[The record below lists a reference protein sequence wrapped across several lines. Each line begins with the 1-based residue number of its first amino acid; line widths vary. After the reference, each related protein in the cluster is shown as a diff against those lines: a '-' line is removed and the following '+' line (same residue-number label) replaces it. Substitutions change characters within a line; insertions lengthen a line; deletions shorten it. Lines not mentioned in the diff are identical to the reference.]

1 VTIQREDIDLEIE
14 YKKFVIER
22 KSREYTSFKSR
33 NEVKGIRKRASN

>member
-1 VTIQREDIDLEIE
+1 VTIQGEDINLEIE

-22 KSREYTSFKSR
+22 KSREYASFKSR